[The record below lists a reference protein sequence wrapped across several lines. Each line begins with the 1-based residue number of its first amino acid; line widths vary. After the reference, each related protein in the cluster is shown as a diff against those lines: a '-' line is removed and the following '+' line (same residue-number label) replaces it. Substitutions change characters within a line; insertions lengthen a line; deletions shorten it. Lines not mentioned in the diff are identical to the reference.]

1 MRSHTVVVV
10 PRSNG
15 PVLLAALV
23 VTVATVGWTLREDRD
38 LATSEAGIS
47 AAPVPPV
54 PTARFEGGPSPS
66 PTPSTDAPAP
76 SASPSPSSPYG
87 AVPAAGNGQLEIVP
101 GSITAPGNGPVKTVR
116 VELEGGLGIDGLA
129 LADEVMT
136 TLNEPRSWG
145 AGGRMTFAR
154 TDGEA
159 DIRVVL
165 ASPDTSAALCS
176 SHDTGGRLS
185 CAMGNAAIITLY
197 RWVYGSEGYATDLAG
212 YRQYVVNHEVGH
224 VLGHGHVGC
233 PAAGQPAPVMV
244 QQTKGLQGCAP
255 NPWPYPDGIG

>member
-1 MRSHTVVVV
+1 M

-23 VTVATVGWTLREDRD
+23 FTVTTVGWTLRDDPEPTVH
-38 LATSEAGIS
+38 ASETPAPTV
-47 AAPVPPV
+47 APVTSASGEADPDAAQTPH
-54 PTARFEGGPSPS
+54 AAAPSPS
-66 PTPSTDAPAP
+66 PSVT
-76 SASPSPSSPYG
+76 PSSPYG
-87 AVPAAGNGQLEIVP
+87 AVPAVGNGQLEIVP
-101 GSITAPGNGPVKTVR
+101 GSIAAPGTGPVKTVR
-116 VELEGGLGIDGLA
+116 IEFEGGLGIDGLA

-159 DIRVVL
+159 NIRVVL
-165 ASPDTSAALCS
+165 ASPETSKALCS
-176 SHDTGGRLS
+176 AHDTGGRLS

-197 RWVYGSEGYATDLAG
+197 RWMYGSEGYATDLAG

-233 PAAGQPAPVMV
+233 PAPGQLAPVMV

-255 NPWPYPDGIG
+255 NPWPYPDGVG